1 VHPRPAKESLD
12 RLLVRTGQA
21 LQRFSRR
28 TAAAHG
34 LSATALAVL
43 DVLVRHDAPSHRDL
57 AGRLRLAPATLTP
70 VLDALEA
77 TGALTRV
84 RDGADRR
91 VVRVAITESGR
102 ERFAVAIADVAAA
115 VARLP
120 RPSPEQEAVIRTY
133 LRVLLDAVDDDVVD
147 ADAGDDDG

>member
-1 VHPRPAKESLD
+1 MHRGPATESLD
-12 RLLVRTGQA
+12 RLLVRAGQA

-84 RDGADRR
+84 RDGDDRR
-91 VVRVAITESGR
+91 VVQVAITESGR
-102 ERFAVAIADVAAA
+102 KRFAVAVADVAEAL
-115 VARLP
+115 ARLP
-120 RPSPEQEAVIRTY
+120 RPSPEEEVLIRAH
-133 LRVLLDAVDDDVVD
+133 LRVLLDAID
-147 ADAGDDDG
+147 DDDGG

>member
-1 VHPRPAKESLD
+1 MHPGPATESLD
-12 RLLVRTGQA
+12 RLLVRAGRA

-28 TAAAHG
+28 TATAHG

-84 RDGADRR
+84 RAADRR
-91 VVRVAITESGR
+91 VVQVVITESGR
-102 ERFAVAIADVAAA
+102 ERFAVAAADVAGA

-120 RPSPEQEAVIRTY
+120 RPSPEQEALIRAY
-133 LRVLLDAVDDDVVD
+133 LRVLLDAIDDDRNH
-147 ADAGDDDG
+147 DG